1 MRYGGFETVACSLDG
16 NLPFFTVPVKV
27 LRDDDAKQP
36 MGAYVNI
43 GRETS

>member
-1 MRYGGFETVACSLDG
+1 
-16 NLPFFTVPVKV
+16 VKV